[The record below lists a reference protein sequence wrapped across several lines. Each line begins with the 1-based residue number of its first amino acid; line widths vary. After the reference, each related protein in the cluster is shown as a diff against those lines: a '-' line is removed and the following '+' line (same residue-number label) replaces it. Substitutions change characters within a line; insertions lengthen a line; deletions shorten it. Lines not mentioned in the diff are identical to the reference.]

1 MKLNWFPFIK
11 ARASRNK
18 AETELQPL
26 RNRSRRKKDNLSSP
40 LQAIQDSIQKERIR
54 LDDIKK
60 KLDSEDYDGA
70 LRNLLSDADAD
81 LHHFM
86 RLKALERGGGGDG
99 VKSQKDPHHSVAFQE
114 RHGKLIDFTYPK
126 EKIPARDCIW
136 IGRGYRNKRYRCH
149 NKSIVCDGKEL
160 YLCPYHHIWCINT
173 KCHPD
178 IPVRINC
185 PNESALCNE
194 CFVLRYGHAPK
205 QLRRIPGTRKM

>member
-1 MKLNWFPFIK
+1 MKLSWFPFIK

-18 AETELQPL
+18 AETGLQPF

-86 RLKALERGGGGDG
+86 
-99 VKSQKDPHHSVAFQE
+99 
-114 RHGKLIDFTYPK
+114 T
-126 EKIPARDCIW
+126 
-136 IGRGYRNKRYRCH
+136 
-149 NKSIVCDGKEL
+149 
-160 YLCPYHHIWCINT
+160 
-173 KCHPD
+173 
-178 IPVRINC
+178 
-185 PNESALCNE
+185 
-194 CFVLRYGHAPK
+194 
-205 QLRRIPGTRKM
+205 